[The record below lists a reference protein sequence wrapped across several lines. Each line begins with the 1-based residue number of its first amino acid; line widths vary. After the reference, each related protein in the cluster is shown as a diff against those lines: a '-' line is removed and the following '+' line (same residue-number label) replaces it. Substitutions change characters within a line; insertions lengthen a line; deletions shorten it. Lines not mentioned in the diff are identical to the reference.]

1 MSLLGARRRVVG
13 TEDVTWGRVRELSKE
28 GGQGAD
34 EGSHVLGG
42 RENFR
47 GRRAAASLAL
57 ASQAVSC
64 PEGHLKVL

>member
-1 MSLLGARRRVVG
+1 MG

-28 GGQGAD
+28 EGQGAD

-42 RENFR
+42 RESFR

-57 ASQAVSC
+57 SSQSVSC
-64 PEGHLKVL
+64 PEGHLQVL